1 MTVID
6 IGDGRF
12 VEFTEGA
19 LLVPPPPPPKPKK
32 PWVPPKK
39 RNGNDKSVVIRGF
52 KFKCDPRP
60 ADRKNRG
67 NPNLQASKSQA
78 LLDWAARRAGQLLA
92 LTAQGRALGTPAG
105 MTKKK
110 ADALWAVARR
120 KAKIDMANIKKS
132 MDLPAAAEEALT
144 SALEVMRSP
153 MTQTMKLS
161 AAKLV
166 LDFTMAKPAAKSD
179 VTIASAEL
187 WLAGL
192 ANE

>member
-1 MTVID
+1 
-6 IGDGRF
+6 
-12 VEFTEGA
+12 
-19 LLVPPPPPPKPKK
+19 
-32 PWVPPKK
+32 
-39 RNGNDKSVVIRGF
+39 
-52 KFKCDPRP
+52 
-60 ADRKNRG
+60 
-67 NPNLQASKSQA
+67 
-78 LLDWAARRAGQLLA
+78 
-92 LTAQGRALGTPAG
+92 

-120 KAKIDMANIKKS
+120 KAQIDMANIKKS

-153 MTQTMKLS
+153 MTQAMKLS